1 MTITVEEAQKVI
13 VKTFSKSQLWHVVSI
28 SEVENIDSY
37 SRTRI
42 HTTYILDL
50 ASSADGTSTHTSF
63 ITISTA
69 AENITSA
76 FPSNSPHI
84 FAQLI
89 TMIHKG
95 TSLPIPEPILDTT
108 LSVISYPYLLTP
120 PQPLRSNSIITISA
134 ARSQNLLTAP
144 QEAFIDRA
152 LGQFLGQLHSGVQND
167 WFGPPSIS
175 QPVEPSYS
183 WQDTFVALL
192 EPLLEYAHDS
202 DIDLGAPYKDIQ
214 TYLARAIA
222 AFLFEDV
229 EVPSLI
235 WFTGSEDDIYITR
248 PRDTSPSIQIAA
260 IVPTLAHSLW
270 GDPLL
275 ETFFLPPAP
284 SEVVKEGYAD
294 GGGNP
299 LLVFARQKTKRLWYT
314 IFLALVVLV
323 EREGIQITDSPFNKR
338 PWALDALKRCTR
350 ALKDAP
356 CY

>member
-1 MTITVEEAQKVI
+1 MSSA
-13 VKTFSKSQLWHVVSI
+13 LLAH
-28 SEVENIDSY
+28 DLC

-69 AENITSA
+69 AENLTSV
-76 FPSNSPHI
+76 FPSNSLHI

-89 TMIHKG
+89 MMIHKG
-95 TSLPIPEPILDTT
+95 TSVPIPEPILDTT

-144 QEAFIDRA
+144 QEAFIDRT

-192 EPLLEYAHDS
+192 EPLLEYAHDL
-202 DIDLGAPYKDIQ
+202 DIDLGAPYNDIQ

-235 WFTGSEDDIYITR
+235 WFTGSEDDIYITH
-248 PRDTSPSIQIAA
+248 PRDTFPSIQIAA

-323 EREGIQITDSPFNKR
+323 EREGLQITDSPFNKR
-338 PWALDALKRCTR
+338 PWALDALKRCTW